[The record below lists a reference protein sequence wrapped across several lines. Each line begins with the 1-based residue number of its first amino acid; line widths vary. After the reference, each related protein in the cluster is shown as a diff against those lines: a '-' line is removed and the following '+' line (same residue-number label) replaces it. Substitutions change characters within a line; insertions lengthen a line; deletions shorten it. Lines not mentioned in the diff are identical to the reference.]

1 MKFRIS
7 NTKGGRRGEDSVG
20 RRGGMKTPEST
31 EEKMAAEQLSDK
43 DDKIF
48 IRAKDSAYRLLT
60 YRSRSRVELGQKLR
74 EKGFDA
80 VVVDAVLGYLAQLG
94 YINDR
99 QYAEQYALSRIR
111 LHGSGRRRIAREL
124 GNKGIEQQVV
134 RETLSRVFEGDRE
147 IETAKKAAERKLA
160 SLRAVDRVK
169 RQRRLAG
176 FLERRGFSYEIINTI
191 IKTMR

>member
-7 NTKGGRRGEDSVG
+7 NAKGERIGEDSVG

>member
-1 MKFRIS
+1 
-7 NTKGGRRGEDSVG
+7 
-20 RRGGMKTPEST
+20 MKTPEST
-31 EEKMAAEQLSDK
+31 EEKMDAEQLSDK

>member
-31 EEKMAAEQLSDK
+31 EEKMDAEQLSDK

>member
-7 NTKGGRRGEDSVG
+7 NAKGGRRGEDSVG